1 MVLLWVRLSFSSNPY
16 LYAKVKKYDMTNH
29 ALNFNF
35 RSKISRWDF
44 FLRIDVRF
52 GEKHELMIWN
62 WSQFQIPS
70 RGHTDFCWQ
79 CSWRHV
85 LKMLCIQTKTSRVTD
100 KQLILEEPTRD
111 IDFIYTKHGVTSKE
125 MTSLGFTTG

>member
-1 MVLLWVRLSFSSNPY
+1 
-16 LYAKVKKYDMTNH
+16 
-29 ALNFNF
+29 
-35 RSKISRWDF
+35 
-44 FLRIDVRF
+44 
-52 GEKHELMIWN
+52 MIWN
-62 WSQFQIPS
+62 WSQFQIPA

-79 CSWRHV
+79 CSRRHV